1 MRPLTLRMTAFG
13 PYKDTEIIDF
23 TKLKQQSIF
32 VISGNTGAGKTT
44 IFDGICF
51 ALYGSASG
59 QDRENQ
65 TMLRSH
71 FAEDDIHT
79 AVELI
84 FELHQRTYRILRQ
97 LGHVKQGNKTKT
109 GERYEFFE
117 LVDGKEI
124 PCVDRQIVSEI
135 DKKVES
141 LLGLTQA
148 QFKQI
153 VMLPQGEFRKLL
165 TSQTENKEDILRRL
179 FKTDRYQQ
187 IGEKLRNRKKRVEE
201 AFQQEE
207 RVKESLIQN
216 VQATLPVRE
225 ESSFFRAISQ
235 PHYNIQ
241 QILHGLEEE
250 VAYYGERKAKDHE
263 QYELAYKRHTEK
275 QVEFYQAQAL
285 NEKFAELSGK
295 KQQLLHLEEQIPAF
309 AQKEKQWEAAE
320 RASTIEPYELQ
331 VKEWR
336 EEEGKKQQAYEQAV
350 QENKRTEDAYQRTLQ
365 MYQQEEG
372 KKEEREQ
379 LHQELTRLQGYLP
392 TVQEI
397 DQVKQQ
403 IQLLEKQANQ
413 AHVQLETIKKKRK
426 EKTDTIEKWHQQ
438 IVELERAVS
447 EYPEKSEL
455 LTKKREQWKV
465 LHEYHKYALRHITL
479 DQELQQKKR
488 IFEQKKAEYLEQEKM
503 WFNQQALVLASHLH
517 DGEACPVCGSR
528 EHPHKAT
535 DNGGMI
541 SKEQLETFK
550 KAVDHWEN
558 EYHTLKVDWTAN
570 TKQLQERQGD
580 VASYGMTV
588 EEVPMKLDQ
597 LKREGKVLN
606 EEVEKLKADQR
617 LLTKWKSELG
627 EQQQELKQLDE
638 KKDELEQL
646 YQEKRLKSENTK
658 TLYIERVRTI
668 PEELRVLKQ
677 LEAQIQSVE
686 KKKTTLEQAWEQVQQ
701 QLQKI
706 QDQKTKAT
714 ANLEY
719 AEQQQ
724 VETKAKREKMEATLR
739 SLLQKAE
746 FVTEEAY
753 HSAKMSEKAREE
765 LKNEIQQFK
774 QTRSLL
780 QEQVKELETSLKD
793 QEMADL
799 QRLQRQLEELKQAY
813 ETALNQWEQS
823 KKFSAEAIQLL
834 DKITEAEKR
843 VRESERQ
850 LAILTDLY
858 DVIRG
863 QNQHKVSFERYLQ
876 IEYLEQIIE
885 AANLRLKKLSNGQYD
900 LIRSDR
906 QETHGR
912 QSGLA
917 LDIYDAYTGQT
928 RDVKTLSGGEKF
940 NASLCLALGMSD
952 VIQSFQGNISIETMF
967 IDEGF
972 GTLDEEALNKAI
984 DTLVDLQQSGRMIGV
999 ISHVQEL
1006 KSIFPAIL
1014 EVKKTKEG
1022 HSQAQFILK

>member
-1 MRPLTLRMTAFG
+1 MTAFG

-23 TKLKQQSIF
+23 TKLKEQSIF

-79 AVELI
+79 AVELV

-117 LVDGKEI
+117 LENGKEI

-201 AFQQEE
+201 IYQQEE
-207 RVKESLIQN
+207 RVKASFIQN

-225 ESSFFRAISQ
+225 GSSFFQVVSQ
-235 PHYNIQ
+235 EHYNIQ
-241 QILHGLEEE
+241 QILQGLEDE
-250 VAYYGERKAKDHE
+250 VIYYDEKKAQDHE
-263 QYELAYKRHTEK
+263 KYEQAYKRHTAK
-275 QVEFYQAQAL
+275 QSEYYQAQAL
-285 NEKFAELSGK
+285 NERFAELTGK
-295 KQQLLHLEEQIPAF
+295 KQQLLQLDGQVSAF
-309 AQKEKQWEAAE
+309 AQKEKQLEAAE
-320 RASTIEPYELQ
+320 RASSIEPYEQQ
-331 VKEWR
+331 VKELR
-336 EEEGKKQQAYEQAV
+336 EDEEKKQQAYKQAV
-350 QENKRTEDAYQRTLQ
+350 QAKKRIEDAYEQTLE
-365 MYQQEEG
+365 MYRQEEEKKG
-372 KKEEREQ
+372 KREQ
-379 LHQELTRLQGYLP
+379 LHQELTRLQDYLP
-392 TVQEI
+392 TVKEI

-403 IQLLEKQANQ
+403 IYVLEKQANL
-413 AHVQLETIKKKRK
+413 AHVQLDDIKKKRK
-426 EKTDTIEKWHQQ
+426 EKTATVEKWHQE
-438 IVELERAVS
+438 IMGKENEVS
-447 EYPEKSEL
+447 EYPKKNEL
-455 LTKKREQWKV
+455 LIKKREQWKV
-465 LHEYHKYALRHITL
+465 LHEFHKYKLRQTTL
-479 DQELQQKKR
+479 EQELKQKKAL
-488 IFEQKKAEYLEQEKM
+488 FEQKKAEYLEQEKN

-517 DGEACPVCGSR
+517 DGEACPVCGSL
-528 EHPHKAT
+528 EHPQKAT
-535 DNGGMI
+535 DRGGI
-541 SKEQLETFK
+541 VSKEQLEMLK
-550 KAVDHWEN
+550 KRLDHDEN
-558 EYHTLKVDWTAN
+558 EYHTLKVEWTAN
-570 TKQLQERQGD
+570 AQQLAERQSD
-580 VASYGMTV
+580 IKSLELST
-588 EEVPMKLDQ
+588 EEVSVKLDQ
-597 LKREGKVLN
+597 LKGEGKLLN
-606 EEVEKLKADQR
+606 EEVEKLKADQE
-617 LLTKWKSELG
+617 LLIKWKGKLR

-638 KKDELEQL
+638 KRDECEQH
-646 YQEKRLKSENTK
+646 YQEKRLKAENTK
-658 TLYIERVRTI
+658 ALYTERIRTI
-668 PEELRVLKQ
+668 PKELRVLGQ
-677 LEAQIQSVE
+677 LEAQIE
-686 KKKTTLEQAWEQVQQ
+686 KTNKEKITLDNAWEQVQQ
-701 QLQKI
+701 ELQKI
-706 QDQKTKAT
+706 QEQKTKAT
-714 ANLEY
+714 TNLEY
-719 AEQQQ
+719 AEKQR
-724 VETKAKREKMEATLR
+724 VETKAKREKMEVILQ
-739 SLLQKAE
+739 SLLEKSGFASE
-746 FVTEEAY
+746 ETYRAAKMLEEARI
-753 HSAKMSEKAREE
+753 A

-780 QEQVKELETSLKD
+780 QEQVKELEVSLKD
-793 QEMADL
+793 KEEADL
-799 QRLQRQLEELKQAY
+799 QQLEQHLQELKQAY

-823 KKFSAEAIQLL
+823 KNFFTEATQLL

-850 LAILTDLY
+850 LAVLSDLY

>member
-23 TKLKQQSIF
+23 TKLKEQSIF

-84 FELHQRTYRILRQ
+84 FELHHRTYRILRQ
-97 LGHVKQGNKTKT
+97 LGHIKQGNKTKT

-117 LVDGKEI
+117 MEDDREV

-201 AFQQEE
+201 MFQQEE

-225 ESSFFRAISQ
+225 GSLFFQVISQ
-235 PHYNIQ
+235 AHYNTQ
-241 QILHGLEEE
+241 QILQGLEDE
-250 VAYYGERKAKDHE
+250 VAYYQEKKSQDHQ
-263 QYELAYKRHTEK
+263 QYEQVYKRHTEK
-275 QVEFYQAQAL
+275 QAEFYQAQAL
-285 NEKFAELSGK
+285 NEKFVELTDK
-295 KQQLLHLEEQIPAF
+295 RQQLLKSTEQLPVF
-309 AQKEKQWEAAE
+309 AQKETQWELAE
-320 RASTIEPYELQ
+320 RASTLEPYEQQ

-336 EEEGKKQQAYEQAV
+336 EEEEKKRQAYEQAV
-350 QENKRTEDAYQRTLQ
+350 HAKKQIEADYQQTLKK
-365 MYQQEEG
+365 YQQEEG
-372 KKEEREQ
+372 KEEKREQ
-379 LHQELTRLQGYLP
+379 LRRELTRLQDYLP
-392 TVQEI
+392 IVKEI
-397 DQVKQQ
+397 DQVKKQ
-403 IQLLEKQANQ
+403 IQALEQQVSQ
-413 AHVQLETIKKKRK
+413 AHTQLETVKQKRK
-426 EKTDTIEKWHQQ
+426 EKTDSVEKWQQQ
-438 IVELERAVS
+438 IAELESGVS
-447 EYPEKSEL
+447 KYPEKNDL
-455 LTKKREQWKV
+455 LAEKREQWKV
-465 LHEYHKYALRHITL
+465 LHEYHKYALKQTSL
-479 DQELQQKKR
+479 DQELQQKR
-488 IFEQKKAEYLEQEKM
+488 QVFEQKKAEYLEQEKN
-503 WFNQQALVLASHLH
+503 WFNQQAFVLASHLH
-517 DGEACPVCGSR
+517 DGEACPVCGSVD
-528 EHPHKAT
+528 HPKKAA
-535 DNGGMI
+535 DRGGMI

-550 KAVDHWEN
+550 KTVDHCEH
-558 EYHTLKVDWTAN
+558 EYHALKVDWTAN
-570 TKQLQERQGD
+570 TKQLQDRQDD
-580 VASYGMTV
+580 VVALDLAI
-588 EEVPMKLDQ
+588 EEVPMTLEQ
-597 LKREGKVLN
+597 LKKEGKVLS
-606 EEVEKLKADQR
+606 EEVEKLKGDQR
-617 LLTKWKSELG
+617 LLAKWKSELDG
-627 EQQQELKQLDE
+627 LQQELKQFDK
-638 KKDELEQL
+638 KKDELEEL
-646 YQEKRLKSENTK
+646 YQEKRLKAENTK
-658 TLYIERVRTI
+658 TLYMERIRTI

-677 LEAQIQSVE
+677 LEAQMQNTE
-686 KKKTTLEQAWEQVQQ
+686 KEKLALEKAWEQVQQ
-701 QLQKI
+701 QLQNI
-706 QDQKTKAT
+706 QDKKTKAT
-714 ANLEY
+714 SNVESTER
-719 AEQQQ
+719 EQMD
-724 VETKAKREKMEATLR
+724 TIAKRKKMEATFQ
-739 SLLQKAE
+739 SLLQKSE
-746 FVTEEAY
+746 FATEELY
-753 HSAKMSEKAREE
+753 RSAKMSEKVRAE

-774 QTRSLL
+774 QTRSFL
-780 QEQVKELETSLKD
+780 ERQVKELEISLQDK
-793 QEMADL
+793 EEVNL
-799 QRLQRQLEELKQAY
+799 QQLQQQLEEFKQAY
-813 ETALNQWEQS
+813 ETALNQWEHS
-823 KKFSAEAIQLL
+823 KKIHVEAIQLR
-834 DKITEAEKR
+834 DKIIEAEKR

-850 LAILTDLY
+850 LAVLTDLF

-863 QNQHKVSFERYLQ
+863 QNQQKVSFERYLQ
-876 IEYLEQIIE
+876 IDYLEQIIE
-885 AANLRLKKLSNGQYD
+885 AANVRLKKLSNGQYD

-906 QETHGR
+906 QESHGR

-984 DTLVDLQQSGRMIGV
+984 DALVDLQQSGRMIGV

-1022 HSQAQFILK
+1022 HSQAQFIPH

>member
-23 TKLKQQSIF
+23 TKLKEQSIF

-84 FELHQRTYRILRQ
+84 FELHHRTYRILRQ
-97 LGHVKQGNKTKT
+97 LGHIKQGNKTKT

-117 LVDGKEI
+117 MEDDREV

-201 AFQQEE
+201 MFQQEE

-225 ESSFFRAISQ
+225 GSLFFQVISQ
-235 PHYNIQ
+235 EHYNTQ
-241 QILHGLEEE
+241 QILQGLEDE
-250 VAYYGERKAKDHE
+250 VAYYQEKKSQDHQ
-263 QYELAYKRHTEK
+263 QYEQVYKRHTEK
-275 QVEFYQAQAL
+275 QAEFYQAQAL
-285 NEKFAELSGK
+285 NEKFVELTDK
-295 KQQLLHLEEQIPAF
+295 RQQLLKSTEQLPVF
-309 AQKEKQWEAAE
+309 AQKETQWELAE
-320 RASTIEPYELQ
+320 RASTLEPYELQ

-336 EEEGKKQQAYEQAV
+336 EEEEKKRQAYEQAV
-350 QENKRTEDAYQRTLQ
+350 HAKKQIEADYQQTLKK
-365 MYQQEEG
+365 YQQEEG
-372 KKEEREQ
+372 KEEKREQ
-379 LHQELTRLQGYLP
+379 LRRELTRLQDYLP
-392 TVQEI
+392 IVKEI
-397 DQVKQQ
+397 DQVKKQ
-403 IQLLEKQANQ
+403 IQALEQQVSQ
-413 AHVQLETIKKKRK
+413 AHTQLETVKQKRK
-426 EKTDTIEKWHQQ
+426 EKTDSVEKWQQQ
-438 IVELERAVS
+438 IAELESGVS
-447 EYPEKSEL
+447 KYPEKNDL
-455 LTKKREQWKV
+455 LAEKREQWKV
-465 LHEYHKYALRHITL
+465 LHEYHKYALKQTSL
-479 DQELQQKKR
+479 DQELQQKKQV
-488 IFEQKKAEYLEQEKM
+488 FEQKKAEYLEQEKN

-517 DGEACPVCGSR
+517 DGEACPVCGSV
-528 EHPHKAT
+528 EHPKKAA
-535 DNGGMI
+535 DRGGMI

-550 KAVDHWEN
+550 KTVDHCEH
-558 EYHTLKVDWTAN
+558 EYHALKVDWTAN
-570 TKQLQERQGD
+570 TKQLQDRQDD
-580 VASYGMTV
+580 VVALDLTI
-588 EEVPMKLDQ
+588 EEVPMKLEQ
-597 LKREGKVLN
+597 LKKEGKVLS
-606 EEVEKLKADQR
+606 EEVEKLKGDQR
-617 LLTKWKSELG
+617 LLAKWKSELDG
-627 EQQQELKQLDE
+627 LQQELKQFDK
-638 KKDELEQL
+638 KKDELEEL
-646 YQEKRLKSENTK
+646 YQEKRLKAENTK
-658 TLYIERVRTI
+658 TLYMERIRTI

-677 LEAQIQSVE
+677 LEAQMQNTE
-686 KKKTTLEQAWEQVQQ
+686 KEKLALEKAWEQVQQ
-701 QLQKI
+701 QLQNI
-706 QDQKTKAT
+706 QDKKTKAT
-714 ANLEY
+714 SNVESTER
-719 AEQQQ
+719 EQMD
-724 VETKAKREKMEATLR
+724 TIAKRKKMEATFQ
-739 SLLQKAE
+739 SLLQKSE
-746 FVTEEAY
+746 FATEELY
-753 HSAKMSEKAREE
+753 RSAKMSEKVRAE

-774 QTRSLL
+774 QTRSFL
-780 QEQVKELETSLKD
+780 ERQVKELEISLQDK
-793 QEMADL
+793 EEVNL
-799 QRLQRQLEELKQAY
+799 QQLQQQLEEFKQAY
-813 ETALNQWEQS
+813 ETALNQWEHS
-823 KKFSAEAIQLL
+823 KKIHVEAIQLR

-843 VRESERQ
+843 VRASERK
-850 LAILTDLY
+850 LAVLTDLF

-863 QNQHKVSFERYLQ
+863 QNQQKVSFERYLQ
-876 IEYLEQIIE
+876 IDYLEQIIE
-885 AANLRLKKLSNGQYD
+885 AANVRLKKLSNGQYD

-906 QETHGR
+906 QESHGR

-984 DTLVDLQQSGRMIGV
+984 DALVDLQQSGRMIGV

>member
-1 MRPLTLRMTAFG
+1 MRPLTLRLTAFG

-23 TKLKQQSIF
+23 TKLKEQSIF

-84 FELHQRTYRILRQ
+84 FELHHRTYRILRQ

-117 LVDGKEI
+117 MEDDREV

-201 AFQQEE
+201 MFQQEE
-207 RVKESLIQN
+207 RVKASLIQN

-225 ESSFFRAISQ
+225 GSLFFQVISQ
-235 PHYNIQ
+235 DHYNTQ
-241 QILHGLEEE
+241 QILQGLEDE
-250 VAYYGERKAKDHE
+250 VAYYQEKKLQDHQ
-263 QYELAYKRHTEK
+263 QYEQAYKRHTEK
-275 QVEFYQAQAL
+275 QAEFYQAQAL
-285 NEKFAELSGK
+285 NEKFVELTSK
-295 KQQLLHLEEQIPAF
+295 RQQLQQLAKQLPVF
-309 AQKEKQWEAAE
+309 AQKETQWELAE
-320 RASTIEPYELQ
+320 RASTIEPYEQQ

-336 EEEGKKQQAYEQAV
+336 EEEEKKRKAYEQAV
-350 QENKRTEDAYQRTLQ
+350 HAKKQIEADYQQTLKK
-365 MYQQEEG
+365 YQQEEG
-372 KKEEREQ
+372 KEEKREQ
-379 LHQELTRLQGYLP
+379 LRRELTRLQDYLP
-392 TVQEI
+392 TVKEI

-403 IQLLEKQANQ
+403 IQVLEQQVSQ
-413 AHVQLETIKKKRK
+413 AHTQLEAIKQKRK
-426 EKTDTIEKWHQQ
+426 EKADTVEKWQQQ
-438 IVELERAVS
+438 IMELEKRVS
-447 EYPEKSEL
+447 KYPEKNDL
-455 LTKKREQWKV
+455 LAEKREQWKV
-465 LHEYHKYALRHITL
+465 LHEYHKYALKQTSL
-479 DQELQQKKR
+479 DQELQQKKQV
-488 IFEQKKAEYLEQEKM
+488 FEQKKSEYLEQEKN

-517 DGEACPVCGSR
+517 DGEACPVCGSL
-528 EHPHKAT
+528 EHPKKAA
-535 DNGGMI
+535 DKGGMI

-550 KAVDHWEN
+550 KTVEHCEH
-558 EYHTLKVDWTAN
+558 EYHALKVDWTAN
-570 TKQLQERQGD
+570 TKQLQDRQDD
-580 VASYGMTV
+580 VEVLDLTI
-588 EEVPMKLDQ
+588 EEVPMKLEQ
-597 LKREGKVLN
+597 LKKEGKVLS
-606 EEVEKLKADQR
+606 EEVEKLKSDQR
-617 LLTKWKSELG
+617 LLAKWKSDLDG
-627 EQQQELKQLDE
+627 QQQELKQFDK
-638 KKDELEQL
+638 KKDELEEL
-646 YQEKRLKSENTK
+646 YQEKRLKAENTK
-658 TLYIERVRTI
+658 TLYMERIRTI

-677 LEAQIQSVE
+677 LETQMQNTKKE
-686 KKKTTLEQAWEQVQQ
+686 KIALEQAWEQVQQ
-701 QLQKI
+701 QLQNI
-706 QDQKTKAT
+706 QDKKTKAISNVEST
-714 ANLEY
+714 ER
-719 AEQQQ
+719 EQMD
-724 VETKAKREKMEATLR
+724 TIAKRKKMEATFQ
-739 SLLQKAE
+739 SLLQKSE
-746 FVTEEAY
+746 FATEELY
-753 HSAKMSEKAREE
+753 RSAKMSEEARAE

-774 QTRSLL
+774 QTRSFL
-780 QEQVKELETSLKD
+780 EGQVKELEISLQDK
-793 QEMADL
+793 EEVNL
-799 QRLQRQLEELKQAY
+799 QQLQQQLEEFKQAY
-813 ETALNQWEQS
+813 ETALNQWEHS
-823 KKFSAEAIQLL
+823 KKIHVEAIQLR

-850 LAILTDLY
+850 LAVLTDLF

-863 QNQHKVSFERYLQ
+863 QNQQKVSFERYLQ
-876 IEYLEQIIE
+876 IDYLEQIIE

-906 QETHGR
+906 QESHGR

-984 DTLVDLQQSGRMIGV
+984 DALVDLQQLGRMIGV